1 MTGNLATPL
10 RPRGPVYDAVL
21 VEPDGSIWVIW
32 FQVKTTLDIRDE
44 LLARAKRHARSTGR
58 PLRAVVEEGLRQV
71 LAAHGVRHRYH
82 LPDLSTGNAGAADP
96 LEAYSWQDLRAI
108 IYGDPESR

>member
-1 MTGNLATPL
+1 MGNMVSL
-10 RPRGPVYDAVL
+10 
-21 VEPDGSIWVIW
+21 
-32 FQVKTTLDIRDE
+32 KTTLDIRDE
-44 LLARAKRHARSTGR
+44 LLVRAKRHARATGR

-71 LAAHGVRHRYH
+71 LAGRSARQRYR
-82 LPDLSTGNAGAADP
+82 LPDLSTGKADGPDP